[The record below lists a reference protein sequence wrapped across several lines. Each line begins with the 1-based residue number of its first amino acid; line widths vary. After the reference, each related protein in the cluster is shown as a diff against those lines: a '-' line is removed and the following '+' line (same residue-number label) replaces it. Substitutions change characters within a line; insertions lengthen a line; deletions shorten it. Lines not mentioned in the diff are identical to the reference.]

1 MLRIYHNPRCQK
13 SRAGLQFLQA
23 AHFVPE
29 IRDYMKHG
37 LTHEEVARLSM
48 KLNLPPEKMVRTQD
62 RLYQTELKGRS
73 FLPHEWFRLIAENP
87 SLLQRPLIETDTM
100 AVVAVPPEMALS
112 LLNGYTENQNSN
124 L

>member
-1 MLRIYHNPRCQK
+1 M
-13 SRAGLQFLQA
+13 QFLQA

>member
-13 SRAGLQFLQA
+13 SRAGLQFLQSA
-23 AHFVPE
+23 RFVPE
-29 IRDYMKHG
+29 IVEYMKRG
-37 LTHEEVARLSM
+37 LTPDEVARLSM

-62 RLYQTELKGRS
+62 PLYQTELKGKS

-87 SLLQRPLIETDTM
+87 SLLQRPVIETDTV
-100 AVVAVPPEMALS
+100 AVIAVPPEMALP
-112 LLNGYTENQNSN
+112 LLNGYTENQNTN